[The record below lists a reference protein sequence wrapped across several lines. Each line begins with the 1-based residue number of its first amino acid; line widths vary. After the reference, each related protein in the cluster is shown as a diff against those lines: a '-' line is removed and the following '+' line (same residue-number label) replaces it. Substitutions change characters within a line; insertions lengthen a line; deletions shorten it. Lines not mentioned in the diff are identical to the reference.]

1 VEIKPFPQS
10 HLHGIRGTG
19 VTLSLEN
26 HEAPFTYCSF
36 MNIFGT
42 KTTKILVAL
51 FVASSSTFI
60 SVPSAMAACTVSI
73 RNTTSSDDRY
83 TDTAHQIR
91 YEFNWTCSETSGE
104 SWAKVST
111 SNAMIDRAGDVAPSG
126 YGSGINGYGGGFGG
140 LTSELQPSTTYF
152 VQGFAKTSSGTYS
165 SEIIA
170 ITTTSE
176 EAAARNTTTTTSPA
190 PSNTPDPTT
199 SNSGGGT
206 PSSTANTSAPAN
218 RVSSVTTV
226 QDAIEDDGVE
236 DDFAE
241 INVRLAADKFD
252 LRINSSYPETE
263 MIIRARK
270 PGSRVIVWSI
280 TTNTDGSRRILTSR
294 NLSGYTL
301 SLLVDAEVFHR
312 VRIR

>member
-1 VEIKPFPQS
+1 
-10 HLHGIRGTG
+10 
-19 VTLSLEN
+19 
-26 HEAPFTYCSF
+26 

-190 PSNTPDPTT
+190 PSNSPDPTT

-301 SLLVDAEVFHR
+301 SLLVDDEVFHR
-312 VRIR
+312 VRVR

>member
-1 VEIKPFPQS
+1 
-10 HLHGIRGTG
+10 
-19 VTLSLEN
+19 
-26 HEAPFTYCSF
+26 

>member
-1 VEIKPFPQS
+1 
-10 HLHGIRGTG
+10 
-19 VTLSLEN
+19 
-26 HEAPFTYCSF
+26 
-36 MNIFGT
+36 MNTFGT

-190 PSNTPDPTT
+190 PSNSPDPTT

-241 INVRLAADKFD
+241 ITVRLAADKFD

-301 SLLVDAEVFHR
+301 SLLVDDEVFHR
-312 VRIR
+312 VRVR

>member
-1 VEIKPFPQS
+1 
-10 HLHGIRGTG
+10 
-19 VTLSLEN
+19 
-26 HEAPFTYCSF
+26 

-241 INVRLAADKFD
+241 LTVRLTTDKFD
-252 LRINSSYPETE
+252 LRVNSSYPDTS
-263 MIIRARK
+263 MVIRARK
-270 PGSRVIVWSI
+270 PGSRVIVWNIVTSA
-280 TTNTDGSRRILTSR
+280 DGARRILTSR

-301 SLLVDAEVFHR
+301 SLLIDDEVFHR
-312 VRIR
+312 VRVR

>member
-1 VEIKPFPQS
+1 
-10 HLHGIRGTG
+10 
-19 VTLSLEN
+19 
-26 HEAPFTYCSF
+26 
-36 MNIFGT
+36 MNTFGK

-51 FVASSSTFI
+51 IVALSSTFI
-60 SVPSAMAACTVSI
+60 SVSSVMAACTVSI

-91 YEFNWTCSETSGE
+91 YEFNWTCSENSGE

-126 YGSGINGYGGGFGG
+126 SGSGIYGYGGGFGG
-140 LTSELQPSTTYF
+140 LTSELRPSTTYF
-152 VQGFAKTSSGTYS
+152 VQGYAKTSSGTFS

-190 PSNTPDPTT
+190 PSNSPDPTT

-241 INVRLAADKFD
+241 ITVRLAADKFD

-301 SLLVDAEVFHR
+301 SLLVDDEVFHR
-312 VRIR
+312 VRVR

>member
-1 VEIKPFPQS
+1 
-10 HLHGIRGTG
+10 
-19 VTLSLEN
+19 
-26 HEAPFTYCSF
+26 

-42 KTTKILVAL
+42 KIAKFFV
-51 FVASSSTFI
+51 VASLAI
-60 SVPSAMAACTVSI
+60 SPVLIAVSPASASCTVTI
-73 RNTTSSDDRY
+73 RNTTTSDDRY

-126 YGSGINGYGGGFGG
+126 YGGGINGYGGGLGG
-140 LTSELQPSTTYF
+140 ITSELQPSTTYF

-176 EAAARNTTTTTSPA
+176 EAAARNTTTTS
-190 PSNTPDPTT
+190 PTT
-199 SNSGGGT
+199 T
-206 PSSTANTSAPAN
+206 SSTDANADTNSSSESSSQLLQTRSSSS
-218 RVSSVTTV
+218 RVASVTTV

-241 INVRLAADKFD
+241 LTVRLATDKFD
-252 LRINSSYPETE
+252 LRVNSSYPETE
-263 MIIRARK
+263 MVIRARK
-270 PGSRVIVWSI
+270 PGARVIVWNIVTSA
-280 TTNTDGSRRILTSR
+280 DGARRILTSR

-301 SLLVDAEVFHR
+301 SLLIDDEVFHR
-312 VRIR
+312 VRVR

>member
-1 VEIKPFPQS
+1 VEIKCDPRRRGG
-10 HLHGIRGTG
+10 LARGTG
-19 VTLSLEN
+19 VTPRSVN
-26 HEAPFTYCSF
+26 HGAPFTYGSV
-36 MNIFGT
+36 MNTFGT
-42 KTTKILVAL
+42 KTTKILVAVL
-51 FVASSSTFI
+51 VASSSTFF
-60 SVPSAMAACTVSI
+60 SVSSAMAACTVSI

-91 YEFNWTCSETSGE
+91 YEFNWTCSENSGE

-126 YGSGINGYGGGFGG
+126 SGSGIYGYGGGFGG
-140 LTSELQPSTTYF
+140 ITSELRPSTTYF
-152 VQGFAKTSSGTYS
+152 VQGYAKTSSGTFS

-190 PSNTPDPTT
+190 SSNSPDPTT
-199 SNSGGGT
+199 SDSGGDAA
-206 PSSTANTSAPAN
+206 SSPANTSGSSN

-241 INVRLAADKFD
+241 ISVRTSSGKYDI
-252 LRINSSYPETE
+252 RVSSSYSETE
-263 MIIRARK
+263 MVIRARK
-270 PGSRVIVWSI
+270 SGARAIVWNL
-280 TTNTDGSRRILTSR
+280 TTSSEGARRILTSR

-301 SLLVDAEVFHR
+301 TLLVDDEVFYR
-312 VRIR
+312 VRVR

>member
-1 VEIKPFPQS
+1 MEINSGFRQREG
-10 HLHGIRGTG
+10 LARGTG
-19 VTLSLEN
+19 VTSRSVN
-26 HEAPFTYCSF
+26 HGAPFTYSSV
-36 MNIFGT
+36 MNTFGK

-51 FVASSSTFI
+51 IVALSSTFI
-60 SVPSAMAACTVSI
+60 SVSSVMAACTVSI

-91 YEFNWTCSETSGE
+91 YEFNWTCSENSGE

-126 YGSGINGYGGGFGG
+126 SGSGIYGYGGGFGG
-140 LTSELQPSTTYF
+140 LTSELRPSTTYF
-152 VQGFAKTSSGTYS
+152 VQGYAKTSSGTFS

-190 PSNTPDPTT
+190 PSNSPDPTT

-241 INVRLAADKFD
+241 ITVRLAADKFD

-301 SLLVDAEVFHR
+301 SLLVDDEVFHR
-312 VRIR
+312 VRVR

>member
-1 VEIKPFPQS
+1 MEINSGFRQREG
-10 HLHGIRGTG
+10 LARGTG
-19 VTLSLEN
+19 VTSRSVN
-26 HEAPFTYCSF
+26 HGAPFTYSSV
-36 MNIFGT
+36 MNTFGN

-51 FVASSSTFI
+51 IVALSSTFI
-60 SVPSAMAACTVSI
+60 SVSSVMAACTVSI

-91 YEFNWTCSETSGE
+91 YEFNWTCSENSGE

-126 YGSGINGYGGGFGG
+126 SGSGIYGYGGGFGG
-140 LTSELQPSTTYF
+140 LTSELRPSTTYF
-152 VQGFAKTSSGTYS
+152 VQGYAKTSSGTFS

-190 PSNTPDPTT
+190 PSNSPDPTT

-241 INVRLAADKFD
+241 ITVRLAADKFD

-301 SLLVDAEVFHR
+301 SLLVDDEVFHR
-312 VRIR
+312 VRVR

>member
-1 VEIKPFPQS
+1 
-10 HLHGIRGTG
+10 
-19 VTLSLEN
+19 
-26 HEAPFTYCSF
+26 

-42 KTTKILVAL
+42 KIAKFFV
-51 FVASSSTFI
+51 VASLAI
-60 SVPSAMAACTVSI
+60 SPVLIAVSPASASCTVTI
-73 RNTTSSDDRY
+73 RNTTTSDDRY

-126 YGSGINGYGGGFGG
+126 YGGGINGYGGGLGG
-140 LTSELQPSTTYF
+140 ITSELQPSTTYF

-176 EAAARNTTTTTSPA
+176 EAAARNTTTTS
-190 PSNTPDPTT
+190 PTT
-199 SNSGGGT
+199 T
-206 PSSTANTSAPAN
+206 SSTDTNADTNSSSGSSSQLLQTRSSSS
-218 RVSSVTTV
+218 RVASVTTV

-241 INVRLAADKFD
+241 LTVRLATDKFD
-252 LRINSSYPETE
+252 LRVNSSYPETE
-263 MIIRARK
+263 MVIRARK
-270 PGSRVIVWSI
+270 PGARVIVWNIVTSA
-280 TTNTDGSRRILTSR
+280 DGARRILTSR

-301 SLLVDAEVFHR
+301 SLLIDDEVFHR
-312 VRIR
+312 VRVR

>member
-1 VEIKPFPQS
+1 
-10 HLHGIRGTG
+10 
-19 VTLSLEN
+19 
-26 HEAPFTYCSF
+26 

-42 KTTKILVAL
+42 KIAKF
-51 FVASSSTFI
+51 FVIASLAI
-60 SVPSAMAACTVSI
+60 SPVLIAVSPASASCTVTI
-73 RNTTSSDDRY
+73 RNTTTSDDRY

-126 YGSGINGYGGGFGG
+126 YGGGINGYGGGLGG
-140 LTSELQPSTTYF
+140 ITSELQPSTTYF

-176 EAAARNTTTTTSPA
+176 EAAARNTTTTS
-190 PSNTPDPTT
+190 PTT
-199 SNSGGGT
+199 T
-206 PSSTANTSAPAN
+206 SSTDTNADTNSSSGSSSQLLQTRSSSS
-218 RVSSVTTV
+218 RVASVTTV

-241 INVRLAADKFD
+241 LTVRLATDKFD
-252 LRINSSYPETE
+252 LRVNSSYPETE
-263 MIIRARK
+263 MVIRARK
-270 PGSRVIVWSI
+270 PGARVIVWNIVTSA
-280 TTNTDGSRRILTSR
+280 DGARRILTSR

-301 SLLVDAEVFHR
+301 SLLIDDEVFHR
-312 VRIR
+312 VRVR

>member
-1 VEIKPFPQS
+1 
-10 HLHGIRGTG
+10 
-19 VTLSLEN
+19 
-26 HEAPFTYCSF
+26 
-36 MNIFGT
+36 MNILGT
-42 KTTKILVAL
+42 KIAKFSVAVAVAISPVLVA
-51 FVASSSTFI
+51 VSPASAS
-60 SVPSAMAACTVSI
+60 CTVTI
-73 RNTTSSDDRY
+73 RNTTTSDDRY

-91 YEFNWTCSETSGE
+91 YEIHWNCAVGGQSDMTS
-104 SWAKVST
+104 KVST
-111 SNAMIDRAGDVAPSG
+111 SNSMIDRVGDVSPSISGWTAP
-126 YGSGINGYGGGFGG
+126 GSGAGSGAGG
-140 LTSELQPSTTYF
+140 LTSQLLPQTTYF
-152 VQGFAKTSSGTYS
+152 VQGYVLHNGTTYA
-165 SEIIA
+165 SEIIG

-176 EAAARNTTTTTSPA
+176 EVAARNTTTS
-190 PSNTPDPTT
+190 SPTT
-199 SNSGGGT
+199 TTPIDMNTDSNSSTG
-206 PSSTANTSAPAN
+206 SSSQLLQTGSSS
-218 RVSSVTTV
+218 RVASVTTV

-241 INVRLAADKFD
+241 ITVRLAADKFD

>member
-1 VEIKPFPQS
+1 
-10 HLHGIRGTG
+10 
-19 VTLSLEN
+19 
-26 HEAPFTYCSF
+26 

-152 VQGFAKTSSGTYS
+152 VQGFAKTSSGTYP

-190 PSNTPDPTT
+190 PSNSPDPTT

-226 QDAIEDDGVE
+226 QDAIKDDGVE

-241 INVRLAADKFD
+241 ITVRLAADKFD

-301 SLLVDAEVFHR
+301 SLLVDDEVFHR
-312 VRIR
+312 VRVR

>member
-1 VEIKPFPQS
+1 
-10 HLHGIRGTG
+10 
-19 VTLSLEN
+19 
-26 HEAPFTYCSF
+26 

-241 INVRLAADKFD
+241 ITVRLAADKFD

>member
-1 VEIKPFPQS
+1 
-10 HLHGIRGTG
+10 
-19 VTLSLEN
+19 
-26 HEAPFTYCSF
+26 
-36 MNIFGT
+36 M
-42 KTTKILVAL
+42 
-51 FVASSSTFI
+51 
-60 SVPSAMAACTVSI
+60 SI

-91 YEFNWTCSETSGE
+91 YEFNWTCSENSGE

-126 YGSGINGYGGGFGG
+126 SGSGIYGYGGGFGG
-140 LTSELQPSTTYF
+140 LTSELRPSTTYF
-152 VQGFAKTSSGTYS
+152 VQGYAKTSSGTFS

-190 PSNTPDPTT
+190 PSNSPDPTT

-241 INVRLAADKFD
+241 ITVRLAADKFD

-301 SLLVDAEVFHR
+301 SLLVDDEVFHR
-312 VRIR
+312 VRVR

>member
-1 VEIKPFPQS
+1 MQ
-10 HLHGIRGTG
+10 GIGGTG
-19 VTLSLEN
+19 VILSLEN
-26 HEAPFTYCSF
+26 YGAPFTYSSF

-42 KTTKILVAL
+42 KTTKILLTL
-51 FVASSSTFI
+51 FVASSSIFV

-73 RNTTSSDDRY
+73 RNTTLSDDRY

-176 EAAARNTTTTTSPA
+176 ETAARNTTTTTSPA
-190 PSNTPDPTT
+190 SSNSPDPTT
-199 SNSGGGT
+199 SNAGGDA
-206 PSSTANTSAPAN
+206 PSSPENASAPSN
-218 RVSSVTTV
+218 RVNSVTTV
-226 QDAIEDDGVE
+226 QDAIEDDGFE

-241 INVRLAADKFD
+241 LLVRPASAGYDI
-252 LRINSSYPETE
+252 RVGSSFSDTE
-263 MIIRARK
+263 MVIRARK
-270 PGSRVIVWSI
+270 PGARAIVWYII
-280 TTNTDGSRRILTSR
+280 TSSEGARRILTTR

-301 SLLVDAEVFHR
+301 TLLVDGEVFHR

>member
-1 VEIKPFPQS
+1 MEINSGFRQREG
-10 HLHGIRGTG
+10 LARGTG
-19 VTLSLEN
+19 VTSRSVN
-26 HEAPFTYCSF
+26 HGAPFTYGSV
-36 MNIFGT
+36 MNTFGT

-51 FVASSSTFI
+51 LVASSSTFI
-60 SVPSAMAACTVSI
+60 SVSSAMAACTVSI

-91 YEFNWTCSETSGE
+91 YEFNWTCSENSGE

-126 YGSGINGYGGGFGG
+126 SGSGIYGYGGGLGG
-140 LTSELQPSTTYF
+140 LTSELRPSTTYF
-152 VQGFAKTSSGTYS
+152 VQGYAKTSSGTFS

-190 PSNTPDPTT
+190 PSNSPDPTT

-241 INVRLAADKFD
+241 ITVRLAADKFD

-301 SLLVDAEVFHR
+301 SLLVDDEVFHR
-312 VRIR
+312 VRVR

>member
-1 VEIKPFPQS
+1 MEINSGFRQREG
-10 HLHGIRGTG
+10 LARGTG
-19 VTLSLEN
+19 VTSRSVN
-26 HEAPFTYCSF
+26 HGAPFTYSSV
-36 MNIFGT
+36 MNTFGK

-51 FVASSSTFI
+51 IVALSSTFI
-60 SVPSAMAACTVSI
+60 SVSSVMAACTVSI

-91 YEFNWTCSETSGE
+91 YEFNWTCSENSGE

-126 YGSGINGYGGGFGG
+126 SGSGIYGYGGGFGG
-140 LTSELQPSTTYF
+140 ITSELQPSTTYF
-152 VQGFAKTSSGTYS
+152 VQGYAKTSSGTFS

-190 PSNTPDPTT
+190 PSNSPDPTT

-241 INVRLAADKFD
+241 ITVRLAADKFD

-301 SLLVDAEVFHR
+301 SLLVDDEVFHR
-312 VRIR
+312 VRVR

>member
-1 VEIKPFPQS
+1 
-10 HLHGIRGTG
+10 
-19 VTLSLEN
+19 
-26 HEAPFTYCSF
+26 
-36 MNIFGT
+36 MNILGT
-42 KTTKILVAL
+42 KIAKFFVAVAVAISPVLVA
-51 FVASSSTFI
+51 VSPASAS
-60 SVPSAMAACTVSI
+60 CTVTI
-73 RNTTSSDDRY
+73 RNTTTSDDRY

-190 PSNTPDPTT
+190 PSNSPDPTT

-226 QDAIEDDGVE
+226 QDAVEDDGVE

-241 INVRLAADKFD
+241 ITVRLAADKFD
-252 LRINSSYPETE
+252 LRVNSSYPETS
-263 MIIRARK
+263 MVIRARK
-270 PGSRVIVWSI
+270 PGARVIVWNIVTSA
-280 TTNTDGSRRILTSR
+280 DGARRILTSR

-301 SLLVDAEVFHR
+301 SLLVDDEVFHR
-312 VRIR
+312 VRVR

>member
-1 VEIKPFPQS
+1 
-10 HLHGIRGTG
+10 
-19 VTLSLEN
+19 
-26 HEAPFTYCSF
+26 
-36 MNIFGT
+36 MNILGT
-42 KTTKILVAL
+42 KIAKFSVAVAVAISPVLVA
-51 FVASSSTFI
+51 VSPASAS
-60 SVPSAMAACTVSI
+60 CTVTI
-73 RNTTSSDDRY
+73 RNTTTSDDRY

-190 PSNTPDPTT
+190 PSNSPDPTT
-199 SNSGGGT
+199 SNSGGST

-241 INVRLAADKFD
+241 ITVRLAADKFD
-252 LRINSSYPETE
+252 LRVNSSYPETS
-263 MIIRARK
+263 MVIRARK
-270 PGSRVIVWSI
+270 PGARVIVWNIVTSA
-280 TTNTDGSRRILTSR
+280 DGARRILTSR

-301 SLLVDAEVFHR
+301 SLLVDDEVFHR
-312 VRIR
+312 VRVR

>member
-1 VEIKPFPQS
+1 
-10 HLHGIRGTG
+10 
-19 VTLSLEN
+19 
-26 HEAPFTYCSF
+26 
-36 MNIFGT
+36 MNTFGK

-51 FVASSSTFI
+51 IVALSSTFI
-60 SVPSAMAACTVSI
+60 SVSSVMAACTVSI

-91 YEFNWTCSETSGE
+91 YEFNWTCSENSGE

-126 YGSGINGYGGGFGG
+126 SGSGIYGYGGGLGG
-140 LTSELQPSTTYF
+140 LTSELRPSTTYF
-152 VQGFAKTSSGTYS
+152 VQGYAKTSSGTFS

-190 PSNTPDPTT
+190 PSNSPDPTT

-241 INVRLAADKFD
+241 ITVRLAADKFD

-301 SLLVDAEVFHR
+301 SLLVDDEVFHR
-312 VRIR
+312 VRVR

>member
-1 VEIKPFPQS
+1 
-10 HLHGIRGTG
+10 
-19 VTLSLEN
+19 
-26 HEAPFTYCSF
+26 
-36 MNIFGT
+36 MNTFGK

-51 FVASSSTFI
+51 IVASSSTFI
-60 SVPSAMAACTVSI
+60 SVSSVMAACTVSI

-91 YEFNWTCSETSGE
+91 YEFNWTCSENSGE

-126 YGSGINGYGGGFGG
+126 SGSGIYGYGGGFGG
-140 LTSELQPSTTYF
+140 ITSELQPSTTYF
-152 VQGFAKTSSGTYS
+152 VQGYAKTSSGTFS

-190 PSNTPDPTT
+190 SSSPPDPTN
-199 SNSGGGT
+199 SNSGGGE
-206 PSSTANTSAPAN
+206 PSSPANTSAPSSPVNTSAPSN
-218 RVSSVTTV
+218 QVSSVTTV

-241 INVRLAADKFD
+241 ISVRASSGKYDI
-252 LRINSSYPETE
+252 RVGSSYSETE
-263 MIIRARK
+263 MVIRARK
-270 PGSRVIVWSI
+270 SGARAIVWNI
-280 TTNTDGSRRILTSR
+280 TTSSEGARRILTSR

-301 SLLVDAEVFHR
+301 TLLVDDEVFYR
-312 VRIR
+312 VRVR